1 MFPSIFNIT
10 LGSMFW
16 HGIATF
22 EPRRHDFCASSVQHD
37 KTDKENIG
45 YCTICKFKI
54 LIKTAFTYR
63 IGCEGIFLNP
73 NLNWHLHSLSLCP
86 LLWSSSHLPP
96 FATVPFP
103 DLLLSWHPLQ
113 VLLPFMVPL
122 SLCVYLPFH
131 SPPPSFLGPHYF
143 YWHSFLILWCI
154 LNECLSCE
162 RAVCLHVFLV
172 DVLLC
177 IVEKGLHLL
186 RPALLQLWEHICL
199 FMDSCVALMDL
210 WCYLA
215 LLHFNISA

>member
-131 SPPPSFLGPHYF
+131 SPPFIFRPSLLLLTQFSYLMVHFEWVFVVWTCCVLACFLSGCVVVYCRKRFASAKASFIAVVRAYMFIYGLMCCFDGP
-143 YWHSFLILWCI
+143 LV
-154 LNECLSCE
+154 LSCFTT
-162 RAVCLHVFLV
+162 L
-172 DVLLC
+172 
-177 IVEKGLHLL
+177 
-186 RPALLQLWEHICL
+186 
-199 FMDSCVALMDL
+199 
-210 WCYLA
+210 
-215 LLHFNISA
+215 